1 MGNAKNTSDFRAVR
15 TMPPQPSHLDQLKP
29 RDPAGFSF
37 LAFCLGLTGLSI
49 FLSMEKAWVL
59 WGLGQILLAAALIQ
73 WFILLHECG
82 HETLFRTKRLN
93 AIFGHLAS
101 FFCGIPFLC
110 WQKVH
115 ALHHKW
121 TGWQDLDPTTAPLV
135 PRKLR
140 GFEKLVV
147 NICWKAWIPLFSLI
161 YRVNNF
167 WNIPRLR
174 SIFSQR
180 RRINILKQN
189 IVFLFILYVG
199 FILWIGFGQILR
211 LAGPGFL
218 LSLIFQDPLLLSQHT
233 HIPLHLSRG
242 ERVKPYPPLEQEI
255 FTRSLK
261 FPAWF
266 SFCVLLNFD
275 AHELHHMYPRIPG
288 YCLRDINYQPMN
300 EMHWWKWL
308 MKAKRIPGEV
318 FLYKNRDQTGFK
330 I

>member
-1 MGNAKNTSDFRAVR
+1 MNNAENISGLRGGTL
-15 TMPPQPSHLDQLKP
+15 PPQPSRFSHLKP
-29 RDPAGFSF
+29 RDQAGFFF
-37 LAFCLGLTGLSI
+37 LASCIGMTGLSLLLAVSGGWI
-49 FLSMEKAWVL
+49 L
-59 WGLGQILLAAALIQ
+59 WGLGQALLGIALIQ

-93 AIFGHLAS
+93 TIFGHLAS
-101 FFCGIPFLC
+101 FFCFIPFIC

-135 PRKLR
+135 PRDLR
-140 GFEKLVV
+140 RFERVVV
-147 NICWKAWIPLFSLI
+147 NTCWRYWIPLFSLI

-167 WNIPRLR
+167 WNIPRLLK
-174 SIFSQR
+174 IFSQKNR
-180 RRINILKQN
+180 QKILLRNIFVL
-189 IVFLFILYVG
+189 LILYTG

-211 LAGPGFL
+211 MAGAGFL

-233 HIPLHLSRG
+233 HIPLNLSKG
-242 ERVKPYPPLEQEI
+242 ERVRPYPPTEQGV

-261 FPAWF
+261 FPDLF

-275 AHELHHMYPRIPG
+275 AHELHHMYPRVPG
-288 YCLRDINYQPMN
+288 YQLRAINYLPMN
-300 EMHWWKWL
+300 EMHWWQWL
-308 MKAKRIPGEV
+308 REAKRIPGEV

-330 I
+330 V